1 MVEGTL
7 YFDMTESTKKRNRI
21 LRFKA
26 ERAVGL
32 FRGRLLLNS
41 RTVIHKDKEPWLLR
55 ILVQCLLMWNKTVL
69 NELVTTVLL
78 KNTFKPLVNVTYQ
91 DGHVTEGFWCPPVRL
106 PGPYVKSW
114 PTSSACLGQSS
125 TLGARRPLPTKS
137 YFSGEK
143 KSKTALLLWCETW
156 REVTRKPRGLGWG
169 PANRTQQDEG
179 KRYSSKAQFCVP
191 LVGRR
196 QCYFVGVGHRQS
208 PLNPHDPA
216 DREHRH
222 WPWNPRRRCP
232 GAGLGLV
239 SSSAG
244 RPTLE
249 TAQFGFHV
257 FCGLRESFFHHV
269 ISRDREPGWFL
280 QDVSQCLGIAAVPRS
295 EWSWQVAVHRL

>member
-1 MVEGTL
+1 
-7 YFDMTESTKKRNRI
+7 
-21 LRFKA
+21 
-26 ERAVGL
+26 
-32 FRGRLLLNS
+32 
-41 RTVIHKDKEPWLLR
+41 
-55 ILVQCLLMWNKTVL
+55 MWDKTVL

-91 DGHVTEGFWCPPVRL
+91 DGRVTEGFWCPSVQL

-114 PTSSACLGQSS
+114 PTSSTCLGQSS
-125 TLGARRPLPTKS
+125 TLLGPGGLFQPS
-137 YFSGEK
+137 CISLVEK

-191 LVGRR
+191 LVGRQ
-196 QCYFVGVGHRQS
+196 QCYLVGVGRRQS

-222 WPWNPRRRCP
+222 WPWNLRRRCP

-244 RPTLE
+244 HPTLE

-269 ISRDREPGWFL
+269 VSRDREPGWFL
-280 QDVSQCLGIAAVPRS
+280 QDVSQCLGIAAIPRS
-295 EWSWQVAVHRL
+295 KLSWQMPVNRL

>member
-1 MVEGTL
+1 MG
-7 YFDMTESTKKRNRI
+7 MSR
-21 LRFKA
+21 KA
-26 ERAVGL
+26 SGAHLSGCLVLTWNLDPLLQLVLDNQALLGPGGL
-32 FRGRLLLNS
+32 FQPS
-41 RTVIHKDKEPWLLR
+41 RIS
-55 ILVQCLLMWNKTVL
+55 LVK
-69 NELVTTVLL
+69 
-78 KNTFKPLVNVTYQ
+78 
-91 DGHVTEGFWCPPVRL
+91 
-106 PGPYVKSW
+106 
-114 PTSSACLGQSS
+114 
-125 TLGARRPLPTKS
+125 
-137 YFSGEK
+137 K

-196 QCYFVGVGHRQS
+196 QCYLVGVGHRQS

-244 RPTLE
+244 TCS
-249 TAQFGFHV
+249 GGH
-257 FCGLRESFFHHV
+257 
-269 ISRDREPGWFL
+269 
-280 QDVSQCLGIAAVPRS
+280 IASAGGS
-295 EWSWQVAVHRL
+295 GDSL